1 MCIRDRNVRTLFA
14 TGAARI
20 LVEVLHKARVN
31 LMGLQEVRWHG
42 AGEVKM
48 LDYTI
53 LWSGSPEGSARQS
66 GVGLAVEKRTSSALL
81 SWQPVSERLLI
92 AKFSHTFGILVVF
105 VVYALHRMARDIY
118 IKPKNIKNRVE
129 TVKESF
135 VLMDM

>member
-1 MCIRDRNVRTLFA
+1 
-14 TGAARI
+14 
-20 LVEVLHKARVN
+20 
-31 LMGLQEVRWHG
+31 MGLQEVRWHG
-42 AGEVKM
+42 AGEMKM